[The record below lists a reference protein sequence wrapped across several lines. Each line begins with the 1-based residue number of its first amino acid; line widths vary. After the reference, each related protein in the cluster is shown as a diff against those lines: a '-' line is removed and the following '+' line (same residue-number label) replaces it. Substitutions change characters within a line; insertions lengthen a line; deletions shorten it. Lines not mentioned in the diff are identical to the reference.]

1 MDPYVEA
8 CDGLERA
15 GVRYLVIGAF
25 GINLYAGEVGAVFT
39 TADCDLM
46 LAPDKDQL
54 RRALEVLAAL
64 GYVFEAGGEPLPDL
78 DPLVLAG
85 IVRARAVV
93 RAFRPDARIDLPLE
107 AAGVD
112 FEAMWSDQ
120 RRLVVEDVAL
130 RVGPLRMLIRSK
142 QIADRPKDRAFLEA
156 YRATLDEMLRRDES
170 HP

>member
-8 CDGLERA
+8 CNALEQA

-46 LAPDKDQL
+46 LAPDTDQL
-54 RRALEVLAAL
+54 RRALDVLGAL
-64 GYVFEAGGEPLPDL
+64 GYTFEAGGEPLPDL

-93 RAFRPDARIDLPLE
+93 RAHRAGARIDLPLQ

-112 FEAMWSDQ
+112 FDSMWAEQ
-120 RRLVVEDVAL
+120 RRLVVENVAL
-130 RVGPLRMLIRSK
+130 RVGPLNMLIRSK
-142 QIADRPKDRAFLEA
+142 RIADRPKDRAFLAA
-156 YRATLDEMLRRDES
+156 YRETLEEMLRRDEAME
-170 HP
+170 